1 MRSIARTGAMLV
13 SAVVGCVAFAAQE
26 GVVPDPAAVA
36 AAAAAPEETADV
48 FQGEEA
54 ERFLSRARITRVQS
68 IPQGVTAPRRVTLE
82 LDGVTRSA
90 AFKTIHEERRGL
102 TQLTTGQV
110 EVNFVDTW
118 RTEIAAY
125 VVDRIIG
132 LGLVPATVERSVRGE
147 PGSMQWWVVSEMAE
161 VERRRNNIRPPD
173 TEAWNRQQL
182 KMELFDNLIF
192 NTDRHMNNILVTKAF
207 DLRLIDHSRS
217 FRDFRDLRPNHTLT
231 RFSRSLL
238 EGLARL
244 EREDLRRRIGR
255 YVSVSQIDTML
266 RRRDRILEL
275 AARLVAERGEAAVLY
290 P

>member
-1 MRSIARTGAMLV
+1 MRSIVRTGAMLV
-13 SAVVGCVAFAAQE
+13 SAVVGCVAMAAQE
-26 GVVPDPAAVA
+26 GVVQNPPEVA
-36 AAAAAPEETADV
+36 ASAAAPEETADV

-54 ERFLSRARITRVQS
+54 ERFLARARITRVQS

-90 AFKTIHEERRGL
+90 AFKTIHEERPGL
-102 TQLTTGQV
+102 MQLSSGQV
-110 EVNFVDTW
+110 ELNFVDTW

-125 VVDRIIG
+125 IVDRIIG
-132 LGLVPATVERSVRGE
+132 LGLVPATVERSLRGE
-147 PGSMQWWVVSEMAE
+147 SGSMQWWVVSEMAE
-161 VERRRNNIRPPD
+161 VQRRRNDIRPPD

-192 NTDRHMNNILVTKAF
+192 NTDRHLNNILVTKAF

-217 FRDFRDLRPNHTLT
+217 FRAFTDLRPNHTLT

-244 EREDLRRRIGR
+244 EREDLRKRIGR